1 MGPGEET
8 GGIRERRQSDRA
20 QIGPLIA
27 LSVIAS
33 AIGIAIGLAIDWFP
47 TAAST
52 QAGPIDTLWDVLVIV
67 SVPVFV
73 GVVAAVLY
81 SAWRFR
87 MRPGQELEDGA
98 PIHGN
103 TRLEVIWTVIPALVI
118 LGLCVYAYAVLED
131 IEDAPAAQ
139 EMRVGVIGQQFTWT
153 FQYPAGEEGEERKLD
168 RCPGK
173 PKAGGERPV
182 TSNQLYLP
190 VNRSV
195 QFKICSRDVLHSFW
209 VPDFRMKLDT
219 VPGIAT
225 DYRVTPNKLGKY
237 EIVCAELCGI
247 GHAYMRQTVHVVPQ
261 EAFDA
266 WLEKQRSR
274 GGAVGGG
281 ANPAE
286 GEGQGAGA
294 GAAAATGRTVFTDGN
309 GTSTACGGCHKLA
322 DARTAGGV
330 GPALDE
336 ALAGKDAAFIKDA
349 IVNPD
354 KEVEE
359 GFQAGIMPKNYGEVL
374 SPEELDALV
383 TYLDE
388 TVK

>member
-1 MGPGEET
+1 MGPGEDT
-8 GGIRERRQSDRA
+8 GDIRERRQSDRA
-20 QIGPLIA
+20 QVVPLIA

-73 GVVAAVLY
+73 LVVAAVLY
-81 SAWRFR
+81 CVWRFR

-103 TRLEVIWTVIPALVI
+103 TRLEVIWTLIPALVI

-139 EMRVGVIGQQFTWT
+139 EMRIGVVGQQFTWT
-153 FQYPAGEEGEERKLD
+153 FQYPAGEEGEERKLTQ
-168 RCPGK
+168 CPGK
-173 PKAGGERPV
+173 PAPGAEKPV

-190 VNRSV
+190 INESV
-195 QFKICSRDVLHSFW
+195 QFKICSRDVLHDFW
-209 VPDFRMKLDT
+209 IPDFRMKIDA

-225 DYRVTPNKLGKY
+225 DYRVTPNKLGKF

-247 GHAYMRQTVHVVPQ
+247 GHAYMRQTVHVVPR
-261 EAFDA
+261 EEFDA
-266 WLEKQRSR
+266 WLDKQKSR
-274 GGAVGGG
+274 GGSAGGG
-281 ANPAE
+281 AA
-286 GEGQGAGA
+286 AGGGS
-294 GAAAATGRTVFTDGN
+294 GAAAAADGKTIFTDGN
-309 GTSTACGGCHKLA
+309 GTATACAGCHKLA
-322 DARTAGGV
+322 DAGSGEGV
-330 GPALDE
+330 GPDLDK
-336 ALAGKDAAFIKDA
+336 ALAGKNAGYIRES
-349 IVNPD
+349 IVDPN
-354 KEVEE
+354 KVVAE
-359 GFQAGIMPKNYGEVL
+359 GFAGDIMPQNYGEVL
-374 SPEELDALV
+374 SDQELNALV